1 MSNTHTLL
9 MLRLFRY
16 LKRGSD
22 NSGDVANFV
31 ETEQILKRKSDGQTS
46 SFVQVRKFF
55 LDLLNVLDVYYYC
68 SFNDQLHHAF
78 IIISHYM
85 LHFFIS

>member
-1 MSNTHTLL
+1 MCFLFSTHTLL
-9 MLRLFRY
+9 ILCLCLLRY

-55 LDLLNVLDVYYYC
+55 L
-68 SFNDQLHHAF
+68 
-78 IIISHYM
+78 
-85 LHFFIS
+85 